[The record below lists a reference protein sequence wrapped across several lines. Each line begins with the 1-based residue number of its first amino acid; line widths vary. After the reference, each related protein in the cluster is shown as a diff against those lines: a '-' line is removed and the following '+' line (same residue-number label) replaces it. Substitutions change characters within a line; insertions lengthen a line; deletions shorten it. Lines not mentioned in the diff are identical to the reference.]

1 MLTATS
7 EVTGNPDRAGNMLK
21 VISMRLRNATNELVE
36 MGEEVDPAIQ
46 TVTQL
51 QAQILNLTHGK
62 VNIFEDNGD
71 FKSTYQIL
79 KEISKVYDQLSDIE
93 QADLLEKIAGKQRA
107 SDVIAL
113 LHNFE
118 QAEKATQSAYN
129 AEGSAME
136 EYSIHLD
143 TVQASLNT
151 LSSTWQE
158 FSNIFLNSKF
168 LKSGIDTLS
177 NLLDLLGELIDTFG
191 VLPTLLGGLSIVGS
205 FKNKGFFKLI
215 EDDAT
220 KSGKRIENAF
230 FNTFSNIKTLMS
242 DVKNPYA
249 FSDVFS
255 TNLNNDIISINK
267 FIKAVSQGESKN
279 VALAN
284 YMQMS
289 SNSAKEF
296 ASSIDVSTL
305 ATKNASEVM
314 DICSASTKEFETQQK
329 MAQVSLVAN
338 GNSLTKTKQIIDE
351 YQGGLKNCGLSQQE
365 FLTAV
370 QATNPQ
376 LANYLSGIKNGN
388 ASFKGYIGSLIK
400 AKSATILL
408 EIATTALNMAITM
421 GLSFAISALVS
432 KIDEL
437 YVSEEEA
444 RKQAEEDLQV
454 ANEQVE
460 KNKERVNS
468 LDELIKKY
476 KELSNG
482 DNSPKTRSEIL
493 NVQKEIVSLVGEEAY
508 NLDLVGGK
516 LDENL
521 SKLKEYRKNLLEEE
535 SNSILDKLNKTQDKN
550 QKNKGTEKISRFN
563 SGYDLTGEISYDDY
577 RILEKSKIDFN
588 SKSLTNRVKVGFGSG
603 VNEFTKKEI
612 KSTADALKYYK
623 QVREEWI
630 KSYSKDKK
638 ISEVGAEFELSNN
651 DLFKNLDKKIQ
662 EFKNQVNEERQL
674 AQDYIDR

>member
-79 KEISKVYDQLSDIE
+79 KEISEVYDQLSDIE

-230 FNTFSNIKTLMS
+230 FNTFSNIKSLMS
-242 DVKNPYA
+242 NVKNPYA

-255 TNLNNDIISINK
+255 TNLNNDIVSINK
-267 FIKAVSQGESKN
+267 FIKAVSQ
-279 VALAN
+279 
-284 YMQMS
+284 
-289 SNSAKEF
+289 
-296 ASSIDVSTL
+296 
-305 ATKNASEVM
+305 
-314 DICSASTKEFETQQK
+314 
-329 MAQVSLVAN
+329 
-338 GNSLTKTKQIIDE
+338 
-351 YQGGLKNCGLSQQE
+351 
-365 FLTAV
+365 
-370 QATNPQ
+370 
-376 LANYLSGIKNGN
+376 
-388 ASFKGYIGSLIK
+388 
-400 AKSATILL
+400 
-408 EIATTALNMAITM
+408 
-421 GLSFAISALVS
+421 
-432 KIDEL
+432 
-437 YVSEEEA
+437 
-444 RKQAEEDLQV
+444 
-454 ANEQVE
+454 
-460 KNKERVNS
+460 
-468 LDELIKKY
+468 
-476 KELSNG
+476 
-482 DNSPKTRSEIL
+482 
-493 NVQKEIVSLVGEEAY
+493 
-508 NLDLVGGK
+508 
-516 LDENL
+516 
-521 SKLKEYRKNLLEEE
+521 
-535 SNSILDKLNKTQDKN
+535 
-550 QKNKGTEKISRFN
+550 
-563 SGYDLTGEISYDDY
+563 
-577 RILEKSKIDFN
+577 
-588 SKSLTNRVKVGFGSG
+588 
-603 VNEFTKKEI
+603 
-612 KSTADALKYYK
+612 
-623 QVREEWI
+623 
-630 KSYSKDKK
+630 
-638 ISEVGAEFELSNN
+638 
-651 DLFKNLDKKIQ
+651 
-662 EFKNQVNEERQL
+662 
-674 AQDYIDR
+674 